1 MQLFFTIILLVSI
14 LSLVTGLI
22 IYFFKSLNDI
32 VKNFDSFQAFITV
45 LCVFIAL
52 IMYIISVMIFS
63 SYNPFYWPSEA
74 VINFLVGV
82 LIVTLIYIYI
92 LLKIKL

>member
-14 LSLVTGLI
+14 LFLVIGLI
-22 IYFFKSLNDI
+22 TYFFKSLNDFI
-32 VKNFDSFQAFITV
+32 KDFASFQAFITV

-52 IMYIISVMIFS
+52 IIYMISVMLFS

-74 VINFLVGV
+74 VINFLVGIF
-82 LIVTLIYIYI
+82 IVTIIYISI